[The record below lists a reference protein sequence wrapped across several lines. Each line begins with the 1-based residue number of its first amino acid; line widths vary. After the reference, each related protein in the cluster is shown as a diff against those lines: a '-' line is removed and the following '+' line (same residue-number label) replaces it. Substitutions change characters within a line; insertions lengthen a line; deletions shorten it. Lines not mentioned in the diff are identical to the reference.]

1 MCGYLSSADPEE
13 KGVVDVI
20 LKLYS
25 LNFIL
30 PSFSS
35 LSLPPSIESSL
46 YPNISRHLNQSREEL
61 PVVTEGARTLWQHGE
76 PFISG
81 CGALL

>member
-1 MCGYLSSADPEE
+1 MCGYLSSADPKE

-30 PSFSS
+30 SSFSS
-35 LSLPPSIESSL
+35 LSSSFNLNPPCTQILP
-46 YPNISRHLNQSREEL
+46 RHLNQSREEL
-61 PVVTEGARTLWQHGE
+61 LGVTFG
-76 PFISG
+76 IKS
-81 CGALL
+81 